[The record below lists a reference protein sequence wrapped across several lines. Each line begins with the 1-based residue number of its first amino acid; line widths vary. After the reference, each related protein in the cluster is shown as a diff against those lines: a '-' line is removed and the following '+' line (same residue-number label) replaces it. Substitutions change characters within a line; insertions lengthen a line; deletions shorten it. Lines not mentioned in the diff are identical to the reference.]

1 MATEVRRE
9 EGNEEEGETERV
21 VTGAPSLPLRI
32 ESRREA
38 RGEDG
43 KIKRENAQKLSVK
56 FSEMWDE
63 ENGSGWKD
71 LKKLVEGL

>member
-1 MATEVRRE
+1 M
-9 EGNEEEGETERV
+9 
-21 VTGAPSLPLRI
+21 LDK
-32 ESRREA
+32 A

-43 KIKRENAQKLSVK
+43 KIKRGNARKISVK